1 MMRLI
6 GKTTH
11 EFVERFHDCV
21 ECVFNSNPLTKVIL
35 VGQST
40 HGNVAGNAQLSYHV
54 HYCNVKITP

>member
-1 MMRLI
+1 MMRLV

-11 EFVERFHDCV
+11 EFVERFLVCV
-21 ECVFNSNPLTKVIL
+21 GCVFNTNLLTNVIL

-40 HGNVAGNAQLSYHV
+40 HGNVEGSAQLSYHV